1 MGEILKI
8 NGGNIATVLH
18 GQHGLDI
25 GKPFAKQIYLVDAH
39 IAGTTHVDNI
49 NEIEPRLEVGK
60 RLKFLREA
68 DNKYDK
74 QAIVVKD
81 EDNHKIGY
89 VPKDKNEILSR
100 LMDAGKLVYGTIRE
114 KEYIG
119 DWLKITMQVYLDD

>member
-60 RLKFLREA
+60 RLKFLREP